1 MANYRIISSD
11 NHVMEP
17 PDLWVSR
24 IDEKYRDRAPHTV
37 MEEDGEWWYCD
48 GMKISTGFGFGG
60 AQTGR
65 RFESP
70 EELTSGDVF
79 ENVRPGGYIPEE
91 QIKDMDLDGI
101 DVSILYPTLG
111 LQLFKVPDSE
121 LLTAVFGTYNDWLGE
136 FCQAAPKRLAG
147 IAMIN
152 VDDVEVGVAELE
164 RCHKLGFIGGMITVY
179 PPEDRRYDSPI
190 YDPLWAA
197 AQDLGMPLAMHAAT
211 NRFGSGEGDRASTNR
226 FSVTVNFDHY
236 VRMSLTDMIFCG
248 VFERYP
254 RLQMGAVEHEVSWAA
269 HFLDRMDYNYTQRA
283 RGVSGYR
290 FKNDMLPSDFF
301 RRNVFLGFQEDGLGI
316 QLRDIIGVDTLQWGS
331 DYPHQES
338 TFPRSREILEEILAE
353 CTLEERA
360 KIAGGNAARVY
371 NLN

>member
-1 MANYRIISSD
+1 M
-11 NHVMEP
+11 
-17 PDLWVSR
+17 
-24 IDEKYRDRAPHTV
+24 
-37 MEEDGEWWYCD
+37 
-48 GMKISTGFGFGG
+48 
-60 AQTGR
+60 
-65 RFESP
+65 
-70 EELTSGDVF
+70 F

-121 LLTAVFGTYNDWLGE
+121 LLTAVFKTYNDWLAE

-152 VDDVEVGVAELE
+152 VDDVEVAVAELE

-179 PPEDRRYDSPI
+179 PPEDRRYESPV
-190 YDPLWAA
+190 YEPLWAA
-197 AQDLGMPLAMHAAT
+197 AQDLGMPLGLHAAT
-211 NRFGSGEGDRASTNR
+211 NRFGSGEGDRTTTNR

-236 VRMSLTDMIFCG
+236 VRMSLTDMMFCG

-254 RLQMGAVEHEVSWAA
+254 RLQIGAVEHEVSWAA

-290 FKNDMLPSDFF
+290 FQRRYASQRLLSPGTFSWGSRKTDWGFSFGRLSASILSNGAPTTPIKNPP
-301 RRNVFLGFQEDGLGI
+301 FQEAGKSLKRSWLNAPWRNG
-316 QLRDIIGVDTLQWGS
+316 
-331 DYPHQES
+331 
-338 TFPRSREILEEILAE
+338 PR
-353 CTLEERA
+353 
-360 KIAGGNAARVY
+360 
-371 NLN
+371 